1 MKNVICLTYVVVI
14 MDFTASLRLIH
25 ANFFFVDIVGLSDT
39 SMSTKTQIKK
49 IETLNKCISDE

>member
-1 MKNVICLTYVVVI
+1 
-14 MDFTASLRLIH
+14 MDMSRPLSLVH

-49 IETLNKCISDE
+49 IESLNKCVSECEA